1 MIGRPVRSVFP
12 LFCKIC
18 KKREDSDPPLAIL
31 SLLFLQIFFIGVF
44 FIIKK
49 FPQSKTAELCP
60 FSLYTS

>member
-12 LFCKIC
+12 LFCNIF

-44 FIIKK
+44 FITENAQYIK
-49 FPQSKTAELCP
+49 
-60 FSLYTS
+60 Y